1 MQRDHYERHSRS
13 IPYVESSYDQQD
25 AATIHQLRQE
35 RQPQQML
42 ILTVVSPELHFD
54 VVVGLCVEGT
64 ISEVCH
70 A

>member
-1 MQRDHYERHSRS
+1 MQWHQSEHINRS
-13 IPYVESSYDQQD
+13 IPYLDCSYDQD
-25 AATIHQLRQE
+25 AATIHQLRRE

-54 VVVGLCVEGT
+54 AVVSLCVEGT

>member
-1 MQRDHYERHSRS
+1 MQHSRLHTNGNVTS
-13 IPYVESSYDQQD
+13 IEYSYDQD

-54 VVVGLCVEGT
+54 AVVGLCVEGT